1 MNLDIFLFSQ
11 INPVK
16 DFFAVLSLIDKWV
29 FNGVNNLALKYLWLD
44 TLGIFLAQYLP
55 WVLIGILILFL
66 LKNFKK
72 YWKMVSLGILAA
84 VFARII
90 TEIIHW
96 LWYRPRPFVENQ
108 INSLLSH
115 SPTSSFP
122 SGHATFFFA
131 LSTIVYFYN
140 KKAGIFFF
148 LASFLIVLA
157 RVFTGLHWP
166 LDILGG
172 VAVGIFSA
180 WFLNKIF
187 STNH

>member
-11 INPVK
+11 IN
-16 DFFAVLSLIDKWV
+16 S
-29 FNGVNNLALKYLWLD
+29 LALKYLWLD

-55 WVLIGILILFL
+55 CVLIGILILFL

-72 YWKMVSLGILAA
+72 YWKIVSLGISAG

-96 LWYRPRPFVENQ
+96 LWYRPRPFIENQ

-131 LSTIVYFYN
+131 LSTIIYFYH
-140 KKAGIFFF
+140 KRAGIFFF
-148 LASFLIVLA
+148 LVSSLIGLG
-157 RVFTGLHWP
+157 RVFTGVHWP

-172 VAVGIFSA
+172 IAIGVFSGWLVNKVVTSIFRG
-180 WFLNKIF
+180 
-187 STNH
+187 STF